1 MSTPPK
7 TLLPSEKIP
16 MHIRGAT
23 LPMDLLQGR
32 KFWCCLNGLVEV
44 CLAGVGIPVV
54 IRIRDKGEALV
65 IDGVRRAGPDGS
77 GQSEKDEI
85 PF

>member
-1 MSTPPK
+1 
-7 TLLPSEKIP
+7 

-23 LPMDLLQGR
+23 LPMDLFQSQ
-32 KFWCCLNGLVEV
+32 KFWSCLNGLLEV

-54 IRIRDKGEALV
+54 IRIRDKGDALV
-65 IDGVRRAGPDGS
+65 IDGVRRGGPGGS